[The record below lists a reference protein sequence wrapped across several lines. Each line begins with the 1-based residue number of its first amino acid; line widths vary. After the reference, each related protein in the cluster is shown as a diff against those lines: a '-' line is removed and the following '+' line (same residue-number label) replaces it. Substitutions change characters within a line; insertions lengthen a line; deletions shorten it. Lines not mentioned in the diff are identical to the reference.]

1 MSEGSQ
7 KQINYT
13 EIMSFDLYYRHF
25 VFNIDK
31 NNYREKV
38 IKDYLQVQLVIDLE
52 CGDMLN

>member
-31 NNYREKV
+31 NNYREKAM
-38 IKDYLQVQLVIDLE
+38 KDYLQVQLVIDLE